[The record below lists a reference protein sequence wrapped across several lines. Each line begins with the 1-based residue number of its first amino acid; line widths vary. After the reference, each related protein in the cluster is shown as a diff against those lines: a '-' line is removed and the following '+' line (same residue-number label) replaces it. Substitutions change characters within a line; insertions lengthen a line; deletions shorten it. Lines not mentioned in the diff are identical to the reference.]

1 MSNQVN
7 EKNEHINFKIPIYQS
22 LTKDIMIAGI
32 PLTFALLLF
41 SGMFFSMMILHNLI
55 FFLIFLVIYFLL
67 FLIIKLSKKFD
78 SKILDILARVSLK
91 PYIDY

>member
-41 SGMFFSMMILHNLI
+41 AGMFFSMMILHN
-55 FFLIFLVIYFLL
+55 LIFLVIYFLL

>member
-7 EKNEHINFKIPIYQS
+7 EKNEHVNFKIPIYQS

-41 SGMFFSMMILHNLI
+41 AGMFFSMMILHNMI
-55 FFLIFLVIYFLL
+55 FFLIFLV
-67 FLIIKLSKKFD
+67 IKLSKKFD

>member
-1 MSNQVN
+1 MINQTN

-41 SGMFFSMMILHNLI
+41 AGMFFSMMILHSISILQGNL
-55 FFLIFLVIYFLL
+55 
-67 FLIIKLSKKFD
+67 
-78 SKILDILARVSLK
+78 
-91 PYIDY
+91 

>member
-7 EKNEHINFKIPIYQS
+7 EKNEHVNFKIPIYQS

-41 SGMFFSMMILHNLI
+41 AGMFFSMMILHNMI
-55 FFLIFLVIYFLL
+55 FFLI

>member
-7 EKNEHINFKIPIYQS
+7 EKNEHVNFKIPIYQS

-41 SGMFFSMMILHNLI
+41 AVLFFSMMILHNMI

>member
-7 EKNEHINFKIPIYQS
+7 EKNEHVNFKIPIYQS

-41 SGMFFSMMILHNLI
+41 AGMFFSMMILHNMI

-67 FLIIKLSKKFD
+67 FLIIKL
-78 SKILDILARVSLK
+78 
-91 PYIDY
+91 